1 MFGHTLNPHGVLCVV
16 KLKVIDVLNVQQTG
30 KLLNLLIN
38 LWLLV
43 FDEFSSKDQI
53 HNMSISTFMRL
64 FTSMKTVKDMFLV
77 LTPEIAILM
86 PISSFLLRIFQSSIK
101 LNITNS
107 GNLFVFFVLI
117 VKAKEFRQF
126 DDLIPD
132 SFGKLN
138 DLFFIK
144 IDIFDTDTTVVVKS
158 VHNFFFICDEIIDF
172 G

>member
-1 MFGHTLNPHGVLCVV
+1 
-16 KLKVIDVLNVQQTG
+16 
-30 KLLNLLIN
+30 
-38 LWLLV
+38 
-43 FDEFSSKDQI
+43 
-53 HNMSISTFMRL
+53 
-64 FTSMKTVKDMFLV
+64 MKTVKDMFLV

-117 VKAKEFRQF
+117 VKAKEFREF

-158 VHNFFFICDEIIDF
+158 AHNFFFICDEIIDF